1 MQCRLLWMPQARRH
15 CVCRRRDPVSVKA
28 LTKKSRVDLGFRQ
41 EMYRLLVKRHE
52 ERVGGGRDEA

>member
-1 MQCRLLWMPQARRH
+1 
-15 CVCRRRDPVSVKA
+15 VSVKA

>member
-1 MQCRLLWMPQARRH
+1 MPQARRH